1 MADMEVTEDEL
12 EGLLKSMKYE
22 MALEYYEF
30 NIVGAWV
37 GEYTPVHI
45 KLVCKL

>member
-12 EGLLKSMKYE
+12 EEDRIESMKYE

-30 NIVGAWV
+30 NIVGA
-37 GEYTPVHI
+37 
-45 KLVCKL
+45 

>member
-12 EGLLKSMKYE
+12 EEDTIESMKYE

-30 NIVGAWV
+30 NIVGA
-37 GEYTPVHI
+37 
-45 KLVCKL
+45 

>member
-12 EGLLKSMKYE
+12 EEDRTIESMKYE

-30 NIVGAWV
+30 NIMLR
-37 GEYTPVHI
+37 
-45 KLVCKL
+45 LVNIHQFILN

>member
-12 EGLLKSMKYE
+12 EEDRTIESMKYE

-30 NIVGAWV
+30 NIVGA
-37 GEYTPVHI
+37 
-45 KLVCKL
+45 

>member
-12 EGLLKSMKYE
+12 EEDRTIESMKYE

-45 KLVCKL
+45 KLSV